1 MFKHLLV
8 PLDGSALAESVLPVV
23 AHLARVL
30 GSSVSLIHAVES
42 GAPRVVHGERHLV
55 DGPQASAYLA
65 DAARRCLDGVVAVE
79 CHVHSDAVQDV
90 AASIVSH
97 AQDEIESDLIVLCTH
112 GSGGTRRLL
121 FGSIAQQVIA
131 AGRTPVLVIRAGQ
144 ATTAE
149 DLCRSILVPLDAGG
163 EHEQALGLVADLAV
177 LCGSS
182 LHLLAVVPTT
192 STAPARWSGVT
203 QLLPGSSAHL
213 LDLAEQDAHAYLL
226 GKRTSLVARGLS
238 VHAHVVRGDA
248 ATAITRIA
256 RGGSVGLVAIATH
269 GRAGMSAFWEE
280 SVAARICEMCALP
293 LLLVP
298 AART

>member
-42 GAPRVVHGERHLV
+42 GAPKAVHGERHLV

-65 DAARRCLDGVVAVE
+65 DVARRCLDGVAAVE
-79 CHVHSDAVQDV
+79 CHVHTDAVQDV

-97 AQDEIESDLIVLCTH
+97 AEEELGSDLIVLCTH

-131 AGRTPVLVIRAGQ
+131 AGRTPVLALRAGRPPQ
-144 ATTAE
+144 PQQ
-149 DLCRSILVPLDAGG
+149 LGRNILVPLDGAP
-163 EHEQALGLVADLAV
+163 EHEPALELAAGLAAAFH
-177 LCGSS
+177 GS
-182 LHLLAVVPTT
+182 LQLLTVVPTAAT
-192 STAPARWSGVT
+192 VKSAWSGVT
-203 QLLPGSSAHL
+203 QLLPGSSAHM
-213 LDLAEQDAHAYLL
+213 LDLAEEEAGEYVRGRQALMQ
-226 GKRTSLVARGLS
+226 ARGLS
-238 VHAHVVRGDA
+238 VHAHVARGDVATVIGRVA
-248 ATAITRIA
+248 A
-256 RGGSVGLVAIATH
+256 GGAGLVALATH
-269 GRAGMSAFWEE
+269 GKAGAQAFWEE
-280 SVAARICEMCALP
+280 SVAARVCGVCDLP

-298 AART
+298 AARA